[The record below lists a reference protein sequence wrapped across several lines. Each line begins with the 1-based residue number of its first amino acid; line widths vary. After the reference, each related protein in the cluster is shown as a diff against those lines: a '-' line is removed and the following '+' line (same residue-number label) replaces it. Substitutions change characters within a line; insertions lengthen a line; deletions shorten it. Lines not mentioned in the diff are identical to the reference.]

1 MNIRLATPDDA
12 PAIARVHI
20 ISWRAAYQDIMP
32 EEKLYGLDYVRIT
45 ESFRKSISFGA
56 EEIYLAEKNCDV
68 LGFLAFN
75 GAFDLDICR
84 GTITGICAIYLT
96 PENWRKGIGR
106 MLYQAC
112 EKTLKSRSCATV
124 TLWVFADNVRARRF
138 YEAMGFTTDGEAT
151 VLNMGASV
159 KAVHYR
165 KHIGHAYEPTEQ
177 RCEIR
182 LH

>member
-1 MNIRLATPDDA
+1 MLNIRLATSDDA

-20 ISWRAAYQDIMP
+20 DSWRVAYQDIIP
-32 EEKLYGLDYVRIT
+32 EDKLYGLDYVRVT
-45 ESFRKSISFGA
+45 ESFRKSISFGT
-56 EEIYLAEKNCDV
+56 EDIYLAEENCYV

-75 GAFDLDICR
+75 GRIDLGFSREI
-84 GTITGICAIYLT
+84 ITGTCAIYLT

-112 EKTLKSRSCATV
+112 EKTLRSISCATV
-124 TLWVFADNVRARRF
+124 TLWVFADNVRARLF

-165 KHIGHAYEPTEQ
+165 KDIGYARMAEHSVF
-177 RCEIR
+177 